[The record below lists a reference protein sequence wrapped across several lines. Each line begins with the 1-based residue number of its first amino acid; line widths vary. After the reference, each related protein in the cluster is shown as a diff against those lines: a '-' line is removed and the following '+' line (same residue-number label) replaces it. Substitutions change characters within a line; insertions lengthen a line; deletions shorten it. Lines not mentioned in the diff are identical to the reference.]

1 MSKFIV
7 LMVFVAGLCGPAGA
21 ASIVHTP
28 SDTTGATYA
37 ADATNDLPSQVNE
50 LRSEVKALQGQ
61 VGTVQKTNMAQNDAI
76 WPNST
81 WQQGFSGENSS
92 VLAGQG
98 GR

>member
-21 ASIVHTP
+21 ASIVQTP
-28 SDTTGATYA
+28 SDTTGATHA
-37 ADATNDLPSQVNE
+37 AGATNDLPSQVNE

-61 VGTVQKTNMAQNDAI
+61 VGTLQNANMEQNDAV
-76 WPNST
+76 WPNS
-81 WQQGFSGENSS
+81 WQESFSGENSS
-92 VLAGQG
+92 ILPGRG

>member
-61 VGTVQKTNMAQNDAI
+61 VGTLQNSDAI
-76 WPNST
+76 WPNS
-81 WQQGFSGENSS
+81 WQQSFSGENSS
-92 VLAGQG
+92 ILPGRG